1 MTLLKD
7 IAEELIQ
14 GHVERTVELTQRA
27 LDEGTPPREVLES
40 GLIAGMSVVG
50 VRFREGEMF
59 VPEVLL
65 SGRAMQKAMEIL
77 SPFLGEGAEARV
89 GKVVIG
95 TVKGDLHDIGKN
107 LVAMML
113 EGAGFEVKNLGVDV
127 DADRF
132 VEAVKTEGADIVAI
146 SALLTTTMYG
156 MKETIEALKEAGLRD
171 RVKIMVGGA
180 PVTEDFARDIG
191 ADAYAYNAAS
201 AVDKAKEIVS

>member
-1 MTLLKD
+1 MASLKKL
-7 IAEELIQ
+7 AEELIK
-14 GHVERTVELTQRA
+14 GNVELTA
-27 LDEGTPPREVLES
+27 ELTSELLAEGISAKEVLES
-40 GLIAGMSVVG
+40 GLIAGMNVVG
-50 VRFREGEMF
+50 QRFRDEEMF
-59 VPEVLL
+59 IPEVLL
-65 SGRAMQKAMEIL
+65 SASAMKKAMETL
-77 SPFLGEGAEARV
+77 RPLLGEEGGVEI

-95 TVKGDLHDIGKN
+95 TVKGDLHDVGKN

-132 VEAVKTEGADIVAI
+132 VEAVKTEGADIVAM
-146 SALLTTTMYG
+146 SALLTTTIYG
-156 MKETIEALKEAGLRD
+156 MKETIEALREAGLRD

-180 PVTEDFARDIG
+180 SVTEDFARDIG

>member
-14 GHVERTVELTQRA
+14 GHVERTAELTQRA

-50 VRFREGEMF
+50 VRFRDGEMF
-59 VPEVLL
+59 IPEVLL
-65 SGRAMQKAMEIL
+65 SASAMKKAMETL
-77 SPFLGEGAEARV
+77 RPLLGEEGGVEI

-132 VEAVKTEGADIVAI
+132 VEAVKTEGADIVAM

-156 MKETIEALKEAGLRD
+156 MKETIEALREAGLRD

-180 PVTEDFARDIG
+180 SVTEDFARDIG
-191 ADAYAYNAAS
+191 ADACAYNAAS
-201 AVDKAKEIVS
+201 AIDKAKELLS

>member
-77 SPFLGEGAEARV
+77 RPFLGEGAEARV

>member
-14 GHVERTVELTQRA
+14 GNVERTAELTQRA

-50 VRFREGEMF
+50 VRFRDGEMF

-77 SPFLGEGAEARV
+77 RPLLGEGAEARV

-127 DADRF
+127 DANRF
-132 VEAVKTEGADIVAI
+132 VEAAKTEGADIVAM

-156 MKETIEALKEAGLRD
+156 MKETIEALREAGLRD
-171 RVKIMVGGA
+171 RVKIMVGGSSSDRRFC
-180 PVTEDFARDIG
+180 PGYRG
-191 ADAYAYNAAS
+191 GCLCL
-201 AVDKAKEIVS
+201 

>member
-7 IAEELIQ
+7 IAEEVIQ
-14 GHVERTVELTQRA
+14 GHVERTAELAQRA
-27 LDEGTPPREVLES
+27 IDEGTPPREVLES

-50 VRFREGEMF
+50 VRFRDGEMF

-65 SGRAMQKAMEIL
+65 SARAMQKATEIL
-77 SPFLGEGAEARV
+77 RPLLGEQAELRV

-107 LVAMML
+107 LVALML

-127 DADRF
+127 DANRF
-132 VEAVKTEGADIVAI
+132 VEAVKTEGADIVAM

-201 AVDKAKEIVS
+201 AIDTAKNLVA